1 MLARFSGGDA
11 ALTEQAVGE
20 GRLMMFTSDLD
31 NQWSRFPLNPAF
43 VPFAVETARYL
54 SRGQEPPGESPGN
67 VDVRE
72 SNPAATTV
80 EEFTNA
86 IERTNRAALAEAGSA
101 AREIEDR
108 QRWWQ
113 IGICS

>member
-1 MLARFSGGDA
+1 M
-11 ALTEQAVGE
+11 
-20 GRLMMFTSDLD
+20 
-31 NQWSRFPLNPAF
+31 
-43 VPFAVETARYL
+43 
-54 SRGQEPPGESPGN
+54 
-67 VDVRE
+67 RE

-86 IERTNRAALAEAGSA
+86 IERTNRAGTREAGFG

-113 IGICS
+113 IGLIVMLAALAGEALLGR